1 MKPGLPLPP
10 EGHDLGLDMI
20 ESQCAASCDPGRAQP
35 CLTLSNRSPPAL
47 PFFCMP
53 SKHLVKRGCSVMHDI
68 VAPGVQPHPPNSATD
83 QACGPMPQS
92 RICKISCL
100 PILSWN
106 ALLCADDDDL
116 LTWTKQEAPIIEH
129 PPQGEALTGFRDPYI
144 IQRCG
149 GGRPWKIAI
158 GSGIKGS
165 GGTILQYTSDHLL
178 EGASSS

>member
-1 MKPGLPLPP
+1 
-10 EGHDLGLDMI
+10 
-20 ESQCAASCDPGRAQP
+20 
-35 CLTLSNRSPPAL
+35 
-47 PFFCMP
+47 MP
-53 SKHLVKRGCSVMHDI
+53 SKHLVKRGYSVMHDI
-68 VAPGVQPHPPNSATD
+68 VAPGIQPHPPNSATD
-83 QACGPMPQS
+83 QACGTKSQS

-106 ALLCADDDDL
+106 SLLCADDDDL

-144 IQRCG
+144 IQRSG